1 MSATTVDGEGTGIRE
16 VTEELGRVPL
26 PPRTPGASHQVG
38 SAQSC
43 FAAASVPRSK
53 PEAAGPAPPAFRGRV
68 EAGGGDRSPSWH
80 PEKGRE
86 HGLRGP
92 GAGLTSG
99 FLPPPPPPPGV
110 GRGSGGRTDRSRCQ
124 ERGSG

>member
-68 EAGGGDRSPSWH
+68 ESGGGWRGR
-80 PEKGRE
+80 PEPLLASRE
-86 HGLRGP
+86 
-92 GAGLTSG
+92 GAGARAARAWGGADVGVPASSSSASWSG
-99 FLPPPPPPPGV
+99 AGQ
-110 GRGSGGRTDRSRCQ
+110 RGSD
-124 ERGSG
+124 